1 MFNSEPPTK
10 TLLRHARPK
19 KAYGKRKPRGT
30 RAERFAPGMTF
41 AGRYRLVHLLGKG
54 GMGAVYRA
62 DDLRLG
68 QTIAL
73 KFLSGPSAPDRHALA
88 RFREEAR
95 LARRVSH
102 SGVCR
107 IFDFGESGD
116 KICLCAS
123 LAGELMALPQE
134 MQKQVALFFEDHIAW
149 LEGILKKGKQTG
161 EFSFSE
167 DTKDLAYLFIDALQ
181 GALIVQRA
189 TLNPAQLERVIQT
202 LTKRL

>member
-1 MFNSEPPTK
+1 MIEKLEKSTK
-10 TLLRHARPK
+10 DKILDISQDLIQKRGYNAISFQDIAKLVGIK
-19 KAYGKRKPRGT
+19 KPSIT
-30 RAERFAPGMTF
+30 HHFASKEALGI
-41 AGRYRLVHLLGKG
+41 AVVQRYRATFSSALESLTNDETVTAQDALNFYFTP
-54 GMGAVYRA
+54 YR
-62 DDLRLG
+62 
-68 QTIAL
+68 
-73 KFLSGPSAPDRHALA
+73 
-88 RFREEAR
+88 
-95 LARRVSH
+95 
-102 SGVCR
+102 
-107 IFDFGESGD
+107 DFGESGD